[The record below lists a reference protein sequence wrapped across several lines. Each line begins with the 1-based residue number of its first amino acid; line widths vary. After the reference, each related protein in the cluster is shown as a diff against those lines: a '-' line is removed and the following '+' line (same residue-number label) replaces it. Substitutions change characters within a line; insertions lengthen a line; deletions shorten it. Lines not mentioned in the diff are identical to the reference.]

1 MTNRLFTTNA
11 DAIRT
16 TPRPPSAPFSYE
28 TAFTLPPA
36 VIQLHVSDLHESLL
50 LFEIAHLGSRLDKL
64 VAEIQHNAGG
74 LATINMALARLALP
88 TPCMDTAV
96 SCLHLSH
103 YADHAHANI
112 AFLSSEFKTVAASL
126 LSKARDIW
134 DTSRLHARIG
144 QEFERE
150 WRHKGVL
157 QLGHAAR
164 ERAVLFQ
171 LESILSAR
179 IHTLLS
185 QPSKKEYQNMESWT
199 DIVAR
204 TRLLVDAKFPPD
216 VDNHDSGRASADEPP
231 VPIPTKQPAAVIRDG
246 DDDRETT
253 SELLAHESML
263 ECEESSK
270 EQSSQHRVIKST
282 RNPPSH
288 GPDCDKAPGHTP
300 HAEVLDGSVAE
311 MSYPSTIAK
320 GSN

>member
-88 TPCMDTAV
+88 TPCMDTA
-96 SCLHLSH
+96 
-103 YADHAHANI
+103 
-112 AFLSSEFKTVAASL
+112 FKTVAASL

-185 QPSKKEYQNMESWT
+185 QPSKKEYQNMASWT

-253 SELLAHESML
+253 TSELLAHESML

-282 RNPPSH
+282 RNPTSH

-300 HAEVLDGSVAE
+300 HAEVLDGSVTE
-311 MSYPSTIAK
+311 MSYPSTIAQ